1 MIGLSASIPPRRPPR
16 RPPVAASRLNTVEG
30 KRIIIGL
37 WLSHRVCCAVGT
49 NGACARDPRWL
60 PLASMHDVF
69 FKVLLLVCYPYYYV
83 IYTKLYPRTCHNTR
97 PASSVP
103 PHWSLT
109 WTCVGTSTTTLIL
122 YHLVM
127 EWQYCP
133 SVRISNHFPLS
144 RRNDEK
150 GSPITLLY
158 HFLCR
163 PLLLTT
169 HNLKYYLSRTWYWAW
184 GDIQLPC
191 LLFFKY
197 SEISWLV
204 WPMAL
209 QLGNVLAFLSWLAK
223 WVPSCSHTSREII
236 FSLSLKKGGMAECSK
251 TKPPF
256 VLFLWKSLRTKCHPM
271 LNIMSLKGSIE

>member
-1 MIGLSASIPPRRPPR
+1 
-16 RPPVAASRLNTVEG
+16 
-30 KRIIIGL
+30 
-37 WLSHRVCCAVGT
+37 
-49 NGACARDPRWL
+49 
-60 PLASMHDVF
+60 
-69 FKVLLLVCYPYYYV
+69 
-83 IYTKLYPRTCHNTR
+83 
-97 PASSVP
+97 
-103 PHWSLT
+103 
-109 WTCVGTSTTTLIL
+109 
-122 YHLVM
+122 M

-223 WVPSCSHTSREII
+223 WVLSCTSPFIKLSPKQRVVVNWELVLECMRVHINFLKIDAQQHFVCII
-236 FSLSLKKGGMAECSK
+236 VMCTQVTKLFATKLSSIIQKIW
-251 TKPPF
+251 PF
-256 VLFLWKSLRTKCHPM
+256 PFLYYTSV
-271 LNIMSLKGSIE
+271 G